1 MASIQAVTDGD
12 FQQEVLQSDK
22 PVLVDFWADWCGPCH
37 RVAPEVEAVGA
48 QLAGRIRV
56 FKLNIDDNPR
66 TADRFQVRSIPT
78 LILFSGGNEQTRVVG
93 AVPRSMILSEI
104 DPHLPMETAKTPAEA
119 SASREGPAGS

>member
-12 FQQEVLQSDK
+12 FKQQVLQSDK

-37 RVAPEVEAVGA
+37 RVAPEVEAVGV

-56 FKLNIDDNPR
+56 FKLNIDENPR

-78 LILFSGGNEQTRVVG
+78 LILFSGGDEQTRVVG
-93 AVPRSMILSEI
+93 AVPRSMIRSEI
-104 DPHLPMETAKTPAEA
+104 DPHLPMEPAKTPAEA
-119 SASREGPAGS
+119 STSGEAPAGR